1 MKTTMTISSE
11 NFKRAVKAAVSCCAK
26 NGYVSALWH
35 VYMDIGRN
43 GAFMAT
49 NLDQYVRC
57 TFDAN
62 AAGGEDTLGIC
73 VDSDLVK
80 KIVNTKGDKLT
91 FTYDTEKEREVKL
104 SNGKKIITLACY
116 PVDNSAGSNDF
127 NRESFSIPF
136 EMDREEIMKV
146 DSEEL
151 LTAVKN
157 TAVFKSERDDKPILK
172 GFHFNGAD
180 NMIETVDGYHCVR
193 KDWKSGTMNA
203 DYCETVGGCLENI
216 KNVFSKSDSTIQVF
230 GVEYKESKLKFD
242 RYKYTMFSGIVDGMT
257 IEYAVRNLQG
267 EFMDIKKSY
276 PASFSAVGTVKTGT
290 LMELCKEYARF
301 ISPKEVN
308 PIVFSFDIH
317 KVYAGLKTQS
327 VSFCEPVDMMWEG
340 TPLLAGYKNAYLMD
354 ALSVFDKNE
363 TIAIKANSNIQPI
376 LLENGEYHVLVLPV
390 RLEEFTKEWFKRDIA
405 ALTGKKEAV

>member
-11 NFKRAVKAAVSCCAK
+11 SFKRAVKAAVSCCAK

-49 NLDQYVRC
+49 NLDQFVRC

-80 KIVNTKGDKLT
+80 KIVNTKGDRLT

-136 EMDREEIMKV
+136 EMDRTEIMKV

-151 LTAVKN
+151 LTAIKN
-157 TAVFKSERDDKPILK
+157 TAVFKSEINDKPILK

-180 NMIETVDGYHCVR
+180 NTIETVDGYHCVR
-193 KDWKSGTMNA
+193 KDWKSGTMNT
-203 DYCETVGGCLENI
+203 DYFETISGCLENI
-216 KNVFSKSDSTIQVF
+216 KNVFAKSDDSIQIF
-230 GVEYKESKLKFD
+230 GVEYKESKLKFN
-242 RYKYTMFSGIVDGMT
+242 RYKYTMFTGNISGMT

-267 EFMDIKKSY
+267 EFMDLSKNYPTSY
-276 PASFSAVGTVKTGT
+276 SALGTVKVETMT
-290 LMELCKEYARF
+290 ELCKEYAKF
-301 ISPKEVN
+301 VTKEKE
-308 PIVFSFDIH
+308 PIVFNFTDNS
-317 KVYAGLKTQS
+317 VYAGLKTNS
-327 VSFCEPVDMMWEG
+327 ISFCEPVDMKWEG
-340 TPLLAGYKNAYLMD
+340 TPILAGYKNAFLMD
-354 ALSVFDKNE
+354 GLSVFDKSE
-363 TIAIKANSNIQPI
+363 SISIKANGNIQPI
-376 LLENGEYHVLVLPV
+376 LLENDEYHVLVLPV
-390 RLEEFTKEWFKRDIA
+390 RLEGCTTEWFKRDIS
-405 ALTGKKEAV
+405 ALKEEAV